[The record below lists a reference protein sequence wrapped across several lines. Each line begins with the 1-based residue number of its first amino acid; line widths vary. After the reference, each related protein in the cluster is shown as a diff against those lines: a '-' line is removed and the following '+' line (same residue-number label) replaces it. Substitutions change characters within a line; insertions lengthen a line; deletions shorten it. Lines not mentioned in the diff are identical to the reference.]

1 MPVRGFSSGKLLEQ
15 QELSR
20 EKSPQGH
27 QKSSKLGFKGRQ
39 RCDSLRKG
47 T

>member
-20 EKSPQGH
+20 EKSERPPEELQAGV
-27 QKSSKLGFKGRQ
+27 
-39 RCDSLRKG
+39 
-47 T
+47 